1 MLALPAE
8 PGRLRQRLLHD
19 GSGIDEDLD
28 VGAAARGEQTGDALQ
43 LALDDVVIVASP
55 RIERDR
61 RLVWLGEHGE
71 RIAFAGIVHA
81 EHDDGADLA
90 PELARIG
97 ALRLPLRHPVHLA
110 LIAMGEPGFEALRR
124 PRDRIG
130 RGDAHHREALSER
143 PCFNGALEFLAVQ
156 KSRLS

>member
-19 GSGIDEDLD
+19 GRGIDEDLD
-28 VGAAARGEQTGDALQ
+28 VGAAARCEQPGDALQ
-43 LALDDVVIVASP
+43 LALDDVVIVAPS

-61 RLVWLGEHGE
+61 RLVRLGEHGE

-97 ALRLPLRHPVHLA
+97 ALRLPFRHPVHLA

-124 PRDRIG
+124 LRDRIG
-130 RGDAHHREALSER
+130 RGDAHHREAFSE
-143 PCFNGALEFLAVQ
+143 GALGDGALQLLGLQ